1 MAGFLLGAF
10 ITAVS
15 FIYKVILYDKA
26 FIVGVNLFF
35 ALVSYNIWMSR
46 GIP

>member
-10 ITAVS
+10 ITAIS
-15 FIYKVILYDKA
+15 FIYKVILFDKA
-26 FIVGVNLFF
+26 FIVGVYSFF
-35 ALVSYNIWMSR
+35 ALVFYNIWMSR